1 MDFDRPVPV
10 PDEVSAPFWNACN
23 EGRLMVQGCADCEK
37 LQYPPARL
45 CAECGSEALNWQEVS
60 GRGTIN
66 GYIVIHDSRLR
77 VWVPH
82 QPYNVAVVQLEEDP
96 AVNFFSN
103 LPGYQAD
110 EVPVGSSVE
119 VEFIDVSPDQK
130 IPEWRVVG
138 D

>member
-23 EGRLMVQGCADCEK
+23 EGKLMVQSCADCEK
-37 LQYPPARL
+37 LQYPPARD
-45 CAECGSEALNWQEVS
+45 CAECGSEALSWREVS

-82 QPYNVAVVQLEEDP
+82 QPYNVAVVQIEEDP
-96 AVNFFSN
+96 SVNFFSN
-103 LPGYQAD
+103 LPGTAAD
-110 EVPVGSSVE
+110 QVPVGSSVE
-119 VEFIDVSPDQK
+119 VEFIDVSESQK
-130 IPEWRVVG
+130 IPEWRVVDG
-138 D
+138 